1 MTGGLNRQGL
11 FLAVSAGIMAA
22 LGSVSAK
29 LATSGHILVHFCQ
42 ISIQAEFC
50 VQFGLLLRV
59 IFFAMIFICNGMMW
73 TLFTK
78 SLQFCSSTA
87 EAAVTNTAS
96 NFLVSALSVISALL
110 LPFLFHMAH

>member
-50 VQFGLLLRV
+50 VQVKVL
-59 IFFAMIFICNGMMW
+59 FILIVW
-73 TLFTK
+73 IK
-78 SLQFCSSTA
+78 
-87 EAAVTNTAS
+87 V
-96 NFLVSALSVISALL
+96 FLTL
-110 LPFLFHMAH
+110 LPNTIPEHI

>member
-1 MTGGLNRQGL
+1 MRGGLNRQGL

-50 VQFGLLLRV
+50 VQV
-59 IFFAMIFICNGMMW
+59 
-73 TLFTK
+73 K
-78 SLQFCSSTA
+78 
-87 EAAVTNTAS
+87 V
-96 NFLVSALSVISALL
+96 
-110 LPFLFHMAH
+110 